1 MKIEVWSDVACPF
14 CYVGKKRMETALERF
29 PHKDVEVVYKSF
41 MLNPSLETDPS
52 ISIADYL
59 AESKGIDPQ
68 MVQQMN
74 LRVGQMGAAEG
85 IDFAFDKVVVANT
98 ERAHRLLQYAHSLGK
113 GVEAQER
120 IFRAYFSEGRNVDDA
135 ETLVALAAELGISA
149 DDARAAIA
157 SDAIA
162 YNVQR
167 DIAEARSL
175 GITGVPFFVIDRAYG
190 VSGAQEVAVFE
201 QALNKALAEPKESV
215 AH

>member
-14 CYVGKKRMETALERF
+14 CYIGKKRLETALERF
-29 PHKDVEVVYKSF
+29 PYKDVEVFYKSF

-52 ISIADYL
+52 ISIAEYL

-74 LRVGQMGAAEG
+74 HRVGQMGAAEG
-85 IDFAFDKVVVANT
+85 IQFAFDRVVVANT
-98 ERAHRLLQYAHSLGK
+98 ERAHRLLQHAQSIGR
-113 GVEAQER
+113 GVAAQER
-120 IFRAYFSEGRNVDDA
+120 VFRAYFTEGRNVDDID
-135 ETLVALAAELGISA
+135 TLLALASELGISA
-149 DDARAAIA
+149 DDARTALT
-157 SDAIA
+157 SDTTA
-162 YNVQR
+162 YDVQR

-201 QALNKALAEPKESV
+201 QALNKALTEPQEPV
-215 AH
+215 GR

>member
-14 CYVGKKRMETALERF
+14 CYVGKKRLEAALERF
-29 PHKDVEVVYKSF
+29 PHKEVEVVYKSF

-59 AESKGIDPQ
+59 AESKGIDPR

-74 LRVGQMGAAEG
+74 HRVVQMGAAEG
-85 IDFAFDKVVVANT
+85 IDFVFDKVVVANT
-98 ERAHRLLQYAHSLGK
+98 ERAHRLLQLAQSLGK
-113 GVEAQER
+113 GVAAQER
-120 IFRAYFSEGRNVDDA
+120 VFRAYFSEGRNVDDIDM
-135 ETLVALAAELGISA
+135 LIALASELGISA
-149 DDARAAIA
+149 EDARTALT
-157 SDAIA
+157 SDTIA
-162 YNVQR
+162 YDVQR

-201 QALNKALAEPKESV
+201 QALNKALTEPQEPV
-215 AH
+215 GR